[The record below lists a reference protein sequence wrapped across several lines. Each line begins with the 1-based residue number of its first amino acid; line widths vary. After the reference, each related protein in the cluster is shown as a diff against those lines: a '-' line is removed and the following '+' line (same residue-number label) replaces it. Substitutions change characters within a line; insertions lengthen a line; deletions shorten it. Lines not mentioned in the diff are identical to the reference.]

1 MAESRMGEEEGH
13 GNLKLEMT
21 KEVRNNVNVTM
32 TNEDGKTNHSV
43 LDLRRLDLGR
53 LDLRR

>member
-1 MAESRMGEEEGH
+1 MADSKMVEEEGH
-13 GNLKLEMT
+13 GNLLLEMI
-21 KEVRNNVNVTM
+21 KEVRKNVNVTL

>member
-1 MAESRMGEEEGH
+1 MAESKMGEEEAH
-13 GNLKLEMT
+13 CNPELEMI
-21 KEVRNNVNVTM
+21 KEVRKNVNVTL

>member
-1 MAESRMGEEEGH
+1 MADSRMVEEEGH
-13 GNLKLEMT
+13 CNLLLEMI
-21 KEVRNNVNVTM
+21 KEVRKDMNVTV